1 MLELLG
7 TIIIHWIHWG
17 MLGIPIHRPQADEE
31 DDLLEKRKRS
41 RLEVAEEDFRG
52 LLAKKI
58 RSPLEF
64 NWKDGCGMGA
74 GSGKEG
80 LNFTSFFC

>member
-1 MLELLG
+1 M
-7 TIIIHWIHWG
+7 I
-17 MLGIPIHRPQADEE
+17 LGIPIKTSHPQADEE

-41 RLEVAEEDFRG
+41 RLEVAEEDFRC

-64 NWKDGCGMGA
+64 NWKDGDGGWVQGWEM
-74 GSGKEG
+74 KG
-80 LNFTSFFC
+80 LS